1 MRHSITAATNIDSA
15 SVNQA
20 EAVAQIRAHLDRGAP
35 WDACDAFH
43 DAVARGVADG
53 ELYYWGALALARAG
67 ATRTAQIVLDGAVFA
82 PDSDRAVDVA
92 SLRGRLW
99 KDAYEHAADDAS
111 AHLFARR
118 ARDEYLRAYGINGDR
133 YPAVNAATLSLLL
146 GDVAEARRLAS
157 EIVEQQ
163 SPTAEARNA
172 WHHATFGEAELLRGR
187 VELSTQHYREAFR
200 LCGESAGIVASM
212 RRQLRLLAPVLADA
226 AAMLSILPAPSVVA
240 FAGHMID
247 HPNRAAPRFPQ
258 SMSET
263 VARQLHERVRE
274 MRAPI
279 IYTSAACGSDL
290 LLIEVAKEMAAEV
303 NIVLPFDRDDF
314 VRTSVALAGDDW
326 VRRFEVAL
334 ERANRVIMA
343 TEEGYLG
350 DNALFEHASLLVDGL
365 AVLRA
370 QQLHTDPTLLCVLDT
385 DEGARVGG
393 TRATVERW
401 RRTLGEPIVIDLREL
416 RQGQPGADRPAIST
430 TSAGLYEPMPAA
442 TADTP
447 RRELRTM
454 LFADFAG
461 YSRLHD
467 AFAPLFQQRFL
478 EICATELDAS
488 TIKPLEAKTWGD
500 ALYAVF
506 ASASEGAEFALSFLE
521 RMLDVDWTTT
531 GLPDTSQVRV
541 ALHAGP
547 VYRGHD
553 PVMNADSHFGS
564 AVVRAARIEPVTP
577 PGMVYASE
585 AFAATLAGT
594 GQRDYLLEYIGTMAL
609 AKGYGESRLYRLER
623 CRFR

>member
-1 MRHSITAATNIDSA
+1 MDRRSTGILITSIES
-15 SVNQA
+15 
-20 EAVAQIRAHLDRGAP
+20 IRAHLDRGAP
-35 WDACDAFH
+35 WDACDAFQ
-43 DAVARGVADG
+43 DAVAKTPADG

-67 ATRTAQIVLDGAVFA
+67 ATRTAQIVLDSAVVA
-82 PDSDRAVDVA
+82 PDSERAVDVA

-99 KDAYEHAADDAS
+99 KDAYEHAVDDAS
-111 AHLFARR
+111 ARVFARR
-118 ARDEYLRAYGINGDR
+118 ARDEYLRAFGIRRDP
-133 YPAVNAATLSLLL
+133 YPAINAATLSLLL
-146 GDVAEARRLAS
+146 GDLAEARRLAS
-157 EIVEQQ
+157 EIVDEH
-163 SPTAEARNA
+163 SVSTEARNP
-172 WHHATFGEAELLRGR
+172 WHHATLGEAQLLRGQA
-187 VELSTQHYREAFR
+187 ELSAEHYREAFR
-200 LCGESAGIVASM
+200 LCGGSAGIVASM
-212 RRQLRLLAPVLADA
+212 RRQLKLLAPVLPDA
-226 AAMLSILPAPSVVA
+226 AAMLSVLPAPAVVA

-247 HPNRAAPRFPQ
+247 HPTRGAPRFPQ
-258 SMSET
+258 SITES
-263 VARQLHERVRE
+263 VAHALRERLGTL
-274 MRAPI
+274 RAPI
-279 IYTSAACGSDL
+279 IYTSAACGADL
-290 LLIEVAKEMAAEV
+290 LLIEAALEMTAEV
-303 NIVLPFDRDDF
+303 NIVLPFDREDF
-314 VRTSVALAGDDW
+314 IRTSVAIAGDEW
-326 VRRFEVAL
+326 VRRFEGAL
-334 ERANRVIMA
+334 ARANRLIMA

-370 QQLHTDPTLLCVLDT
+370 RQLHTEPTLLCVLDGE
-385 DEGARVGG
+385 EGARVGG

-401 RRTLGEPIVIDLREL
+401 RRTLVEPIVIDLREL
-416 RQGQPGADRPAIST
+416 RQRASAPKRAPAVASTSVRPI
-430 TSAGLYEPMPAA
+430 EPTGGA
-442 TADTP
+442 TADAP
-447 RRELRTM
+447 HRELRTM

-478 EICATELDAS
+478 EICATELEAS
-488 TIKPLEAKTWGD
+488 AIKPLEAKTWGD

-521 RMLDVDWTTT
+521 RMRDVDWTTA

-553 PVMNADSHFGS
+553 PVMNAISHFGS

-594 GQRDYLLEYIGTMAL
+594 GRRDYLLEYIGTLAL